1 MAELRFD
8 WDPKKN
14 RDNQRDHKVAFEE
27 AKTAFADEHGLL
39 MADPDHSE
47 DEDRFL
53 LLGLSAKLRLLVVC
67 HTYREED
74 EVIRLISARTA
85 DRSERKQYSRRWKR

>member
-8 WDPKKN
+8 WAPKKN
-14 RDNQRDHKVAFEE
+14 RENQRSHKVSFEE
-27 AKTAFADEHGLL
+27 AKTAFADEYGLL

-47 DEDRFL
+47 DEDRFI

-67 HTYREED
+67 HTYRQQD
-74 EVIRLISARTA
+74 ELIRIISARTA
-85 DRSERKQYSRRWKR
+85 DRSERMHYSKGWKR

>member
-53 LLGLSAKLRLLVVC
+53 LLGLSARLRLLVVC